1 MLSKA
6 FCRYPSVRM
15 RTDVFR
21 EEAIADHKWKNNKIN
36 CSTTGG
42 VPSQIWPFPRVKTM
56 LCIPCKSIQC

>member
-6 FCRYPSVRM
+6 FCHFPSVRM

-42 VPSQIWPFPRVKTM
+42 VPSQI
-56 LCIPCKSIQC
+56 